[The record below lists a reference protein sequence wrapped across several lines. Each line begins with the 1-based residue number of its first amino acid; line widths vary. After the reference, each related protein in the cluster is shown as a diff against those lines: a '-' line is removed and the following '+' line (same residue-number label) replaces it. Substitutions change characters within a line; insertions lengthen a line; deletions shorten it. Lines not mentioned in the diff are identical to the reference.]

1 MELLGETNV
10 VVSFFS
16 YILFRLPNLLNLI
29 IYFLVIYSLILLIK
43 CLKIYIKIIPM
54 NLKLRFSKYTKRD
67 YV

>member
-1 MELLGETNV
+1 MEILGETNV

-43 CLKIYIKIIPM
+43 CLKIYIK
-54 NLKLRFSKYTKRD
+54 NHSNESKTK
-67 YV
+67 VQ

>member
-43 CLKIYIKIIPM
+43 CLKIYIKTHS
-54 NLKLRFSKYTKRD
+54 NESKTK
-67 YV
+67 VQ

>member
-16 YILFRLPNLLNLI
+16 YILFRLPNLLNLM

-43 CLKIYIKIIPM
+43 CLKIYIKTHS
-54 NLKLRFSKYTKRD
+54 NESKTK
-67 YV
+67 VQ

>member
-43 CLKIYIKIIPM
+43 CLKIYI
-54 NLKLRFSKYTKRD
+54 NLNYSP
-67 YV
+67 